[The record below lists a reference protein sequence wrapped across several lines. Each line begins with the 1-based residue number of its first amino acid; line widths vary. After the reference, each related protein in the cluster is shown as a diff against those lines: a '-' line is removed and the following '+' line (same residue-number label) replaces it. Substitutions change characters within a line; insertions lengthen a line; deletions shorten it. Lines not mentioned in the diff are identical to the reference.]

1 MSVSSPLMRKLSSAS
16 KLPLTAEAVRV
27 AAVSKRWQP
36 NLQGRMFFC
45 MLKSSKLSLI
55 FTNFHLTLF
64 LSHYHIVVTF
74 IILYWYWFF
83 LHFYGCNW
91 CWYVFL
97 FLLTSWPCT
106 KCQCQTK
113 TGCKSSSISCS
124 ASLLCTQAL
133 PSSCCCFETL
143 THTQGYELLMTQ
155 WQCLVPYCCW
165 GCCIHQWSFQIYMK
179 LPCVGLIKSA
189 LRFTKRFK
197 REKMIF
203 YDFLC
208 G

>member
-45 MLKSSKLSLI
+45 MLMSSKLSLF

-64 LSHYHIVVTF
+64 VSHYHIVVTL
-74 IILYWYWFF
+74 ILIYWYWLLWMKLVLVCFS
-83 LHFYGCNW
+83 
-91 CWYVFL
+91 

-113 TGCKSSSISCS
+113 TGRKSSSISCL
-124 ASLLCTQAL
+124 ASLH
-133 PSSCCCFETL
+133 PSTPLFLLLLWNTDTL
-143 THTQGYELLMTQ
+143 TSHRVMNCWWHNGSV
-155 WQCLVPYCCW
+155 WFLVDAEVAVF
-165 GCCIHQWSFQIYMK
+165 IRDLF
-179 LPCVGLIKSA
+179 KSA
-189 LRFTKRFK
+189 WNYLVVLW
-197 REKMIF
+197 EN
-203 YDFLC
+203 LL
-208 G
+208 